1 MDFLDFFGLKEDPFK
16 LTPDPAYY
24 YPSASHNEGLLLM
37 DYAIDQK
44 EGFLLVIGDP
54 GTGKTTLLKVFLE
67 KWKARAEIA
76 IVLTPRLSPEEFL
89 QSVAEDLHIGLEN
102 KNKNEIIRALRNFM
116 TAKSAEGIRVII
128 IVDEAQNLPD
138 ETLEELRLLSNLET
152 DKDKLLQII
161 FLGQPELETKLTGD
175 SLRQLNQRISTRVH
189 LKHFSPDETF
199 DYINFRVIKAG
210 KKNLQIH
217 KKVSRM
223 TFKLSNG
230 IPRLI
235 NMLISRALMAA
246 FLEESNMIL
255 PRHIEHAVSS
265 LKHSDINIRRF
276 TGMVPVFTGLAVVLA
291 VALSVYFYIRSPET
305 PLAVTPS
312 ETAAG
317 NRTFQMRP
325 LQTEKNI
332 SGHTSPDGAPLPVF
346 KLLYVNVDVAI
357 VRYRPSVDS
366 GKAGWT
372 LKGNQLVALNET
384 FDDHQVKWF
393 QILFQ
398 GERRWISE
406 AVVSIA
412 GMEDEI
418 EPALNETEE
427 NLGDTAGEIPN
438 PVHEPD
444 ETSLPDESKK
454 EVEYSSRPLS
464 SMEQHLLE
472 ALSS

>member
-1 MDFLDFFGLKEDPFK
+1 MDFLNFFGLKEDPFK

-54 GTGKTTLLKVFLE
+54 GTGKTTMLKVFLE
-67 KWKARAEIA
+67 KWKDQAEIA

-89 QSVAEDLHIGLEN
+89 ISVAEDLKISLAN
-102 KNKNEIIRALRNFM
+102 KNKHEIIKALRDFM
-116 TAKSAEGIRVII
+116 TTKSTEGKRVII

-161 FLGQPELETKLTGD
+161 LLGQPELETKLIGD
-175 SLRQLNQRISTRVH
+175 NLRQLNQRISTRVH
-189 LKHFSPDETF
+189 LKHFSPEETL
-199 DYINFRVIKAG
+199 DYINYRVIKAG

-217 KKVSRM
+217 KKVSKLI
-223 TFKLSNG
+223 FKLSSG

-246 FLEESNMIL
+246 FLEESNIIH

-265 LKHSDINIRRF
+265 LKHSDIKIKRNI
-276 TGMVPVFTGLAVVLA
+276 MIPVYAGLAAILLA
-291 VALSVYFYIRSPET
+291 ASIIYFISRTAET
-305 PLAVTPS
+305 PQLLSSS
-312 ETAAG
+312 EMSPT
-317 NRTFQMRP
+317 NST
-325 LQTEKNI
+325 LQASPIKLDNNL
-332 SGHTSPDGAPLPVF
+332 SALTSPGDRSVPAF
-346 KLLYVNVDVAI
+346 KLLNVNVDVAI
-357 VRYRPSVDS
+357 VRYRPSMDS

-372 LKGNQLVALNET
+372 LKGNQLVVLSET
-384 FDDHQVKWF
+384 VDENQGKWF

-398 GERRWISE
+398 GEKRWISG

-412 GMEDEI
+412 GIEDEI
-418 EPALNETEE
+418 KPVIIERANKVGLTAKEVPPQQVATEE
-427 NLGDTAGEIPN
+427 LNLPPINSQEGVYN
-438 PVHEPD
+438 
-444 ETSLPDESKK
+444 
-454 EVEYSSRPLS
+454 SSNRPLG
-464 SMEQHLLE
+464 EEDPL
-472 ALSS
+472 

>member
-1 MDFLDFFGLKEDPFK
+1 MDFLNFFGLKEDPFK

-67 KWKARAEIA
+67 KWKDQAEIA

-89 QSVAEDLHIGLEN
+89 VSVAEDLHISLAN
-102 KNKNEIIRALRNFM
+102 KNKNEIIRELRDFM
-116 TAKSAEGIRVII
+116 TAKSTEGKRVII

-161 FLGQPELETKLTGD
+161 LLGQPELETKLIGD

-189 LKHFSPDETF
+189 LKHFSPEETL
-199 DYINFRVIKAG
+199 DYINYRVIKAG

-217 KKVSRM
+217 KKVSRLI
-223 TFKLSNG
+223 FKLSNG

-235 NMLISRALMAA
+235 NMIISRALMAA
-246 FLEESNMIL
+246 FLEESNMIH

-265 LKHSDINIRRF
+265 LKHSDIKVPRNI
-276 TGMVPVFTGLAVVLA
+276 MVPVFAGLTVIL
-291 VALSVYFYIRSPET
+291 VAASLIYFIPRTSET
-305 PLAVTPS
+305 PLIKKTFQGSPTVDDKYITAVT
-312 ETAAG
+312 E
-317 NRTFQMRP
+317 
-325 LQTEKNI
+325 
-332 SGHTSPDGAPLPVF
+332 PDGAHVPAF
-346 KLLYVNVDVAI
+346 KLLNVNVDVAI
-357 VRYRPSVDS
+357 IRFRPSMDS
-366 GKAGWT
+366 AKAGWT
-372 LKGNQLVALNET
+372 LKGNQLVVLNET
-384 FDDHQVKWF
+384 VDENRVKWF

-398 GERRWISE
+398 GEKRWISE

-412 GMEDEI
+412 GMDDEVKPVII
-418 EPALNETEE
+418 EAEEKTVTPVETIP
-427 NLGDTAGEIPN
+427 DPQVTAKA
-438 PVHEPD
+438 
-444 ETSLPDESKK
+444 TSLPADNTK
-454 EVEYSSRPLS
+454 EIEYSSSHLSPGEEDPL
-464 SMEQHLLE
+464 
-472 ALSS
+472 

>member
-1 MDFLDFFGLKEDPFK
+1 MDFLNFFGLKEDPFK

-54 GTGKTTLLKVFLE
+54 GSGKTTLLRVFLE
-67 KWKARAEIA
+67 KWKDEAEIA

-89 QSVAEDLHIGLEN
+89 ISVAEDLHISLAN
-102 KNKNEIIRALRNFM
+102 KNKNEIIRELRDFM
-116 TAKSAEGIRVII
+116 TAKSIEGKRVIM

-161 FLGQPELETKLTGD
+161 LLGQPELETKLTGN

-189 LKHFSPDETF
+189 LKHFSPEETL
-199 DYINFRVIKAG
+199 DYINYRVIKAG

-217 KKVSRM
+217 KKVSRLI
-223 TFKLSNG
+223 FKLSNG

-235 NMLISRALMAA
+235 NMIISRALMAA
-246 FLEESNMIL
+246 FLEESNIIH

-265 LKHSDINIRRF
+265 LKHSDIKIQRNI
-276 TGMVPVFTGLAVVLA
+276 MVPVFAGLTAFL
-291 VALSVYFYIRSPET
+291 VAAFLIYFISRPPET
-305 PLAVTPS
+305 QLTLKSS
-312 ETAAG
+312 ETPAM
-317 NRTFQMRP
+317 NRTFQVNP
-325 LQTEKNI
+325 TKLEKNL
-332 SGHTSPDGAPLPVF
+332 SADTRLNATPVLAF
-346 KLLYVNVDVAI
+346 KLLNVNVDVAI
-357 VRYRPSVDS
+357 VRYKPSMDS

-372 LKGNQLVALNET
+372 LKGNQLVVLNET
-384 FDDHQVKWF
+384 VDENQVKWF

-398 GERRWISE
+398 GEKRWISE
-406 AVVSIA
+406 AVVNIA

-418 EPALNETEE
+418 KPVINISEE
-427 NLGDTAGEIPN
+427 NISNTVEEIPA
-438 PVHEPD
+438 P
-444 ETSLPDESKK
+444 LPTPEEKSFPNDSKK
-454 EVEYSSRPLS
+454 EVSISSRQLS
-464 SMEQHLLE
+464 SIE
-472 ALSS
+472 

>member
-1 MDFLDFFGLKEDPFK
+1 MDFLNFFGLKEDPFK

-67 KWKARAEIA
+67 KWKDQAETA

-89 QSVAEDLHIGLEN
+89 VSVAEDLHIGLEN
-102 KNKNEIIRALRNFM
+102 KNKNEIIRALRDFM
-116 TAKSAEGIRVII
+116 TAKSVEGKRVII

-161 FLGQPELETKLTGD
+161 LLGQPELETKLTGD

-189 LKHFSPDETF
+189 LKHFSLDETL
-199 DYINFRVIKAG
+199 DYINYRAIKAG

-217 KKVSRM
+217 KKVGRLI
-223 TFKLSNG
+223 FKISNG

-246 FLEESNMIL
+246 FLEESNMIH

-265 LKHSDINIRRF
+265 LKHSDIKIQRN
-276 TGMVPVFTGLAVVLA
+276 MAPVFAGLA
-291 VALSVYFYIRSPET
+291 ALLVIIISVYYFTRTPET
-305 PLAVTPS
+305 TLALKSS

-317 NRTFQMRP
+317 KKAFQIHP
-325 LQTEKNI
+325 PHAKTDN
-332 SGHTSPDGAPLPVF
+332 GGNTSIDKVPVPGF
-346 KLLYVNVDVAI
+346 KLLNVNVDVAF
-357 VRYRPSVDS
+357 VRYRPSIDS
-366 GKAGWT
+366 RKAGWT
-372 LKGNQLVALNET
+372 LKGNQLVVLNET
-384 FDDHQVKWF
+384 FDEDQVKWF
-393 QILFQ
+393 QIMFKD
-398 GERRWISE
+398 EKRWISE
-406 AVVSIA
+406 EVVSIA

-418 EPALNETEE
+418 NPVITEE
-427 NLGDTAGEIPN
+427 KMPDPKNAEAIPG
-438 PVHEPD
+438 PITGPE
-444 ETSLPDESKK
+444 EKSLPEESKK
-454 EVEYSSRPLS
+454 EVEYNSSQLS
-464 SMEQHLLE
+464 SIE
-472 ALSS
+472 

>member
-1 MDFLDFFGLKEDPFK
+1 MDFLNFFGLKEDPFK

-54 GTGKTTLLKVFLE
+54 GTGKTTMLKVFLE
-67 KWKARAEIA
+67 KWKDQAEIA

-89 QSVAEDLHIGLEN
+89 MSVAEDLHIGLEN
-102 KNKNEIIRALRNFM
+102 KNKNEIIRALRDFM
-116 TAKSAEGIRVII
+116 TSKSVEGKRVII

-161 FLGQPELETKLTGD
+161 LLGQPELETKLIGD

-189 LKHFSPDETF
+189 LQHFSADETL
-199 DYINFRVIKAG
+199 DYINYRAIKAG

-217 KKVSRM
+217 KKVSRL
-223 TFKLSNG
+223 TFKATNG

-246 FLEESNMIL
+246 FLEESNMIH
-255 PRHIEHAVSS
+255 PRHIHHAVSS
-265 LKHSDINIRRF
+265 LKHTDIKVQRNI
-276 TGMVPVFTGLAVVLA
+276 GVPVIAGLAAILVIA
-291 VALSVYFYIRSPET
+291 SSVYFFTRTPET
-305 PLAVTPS
+305 TMVRKSS

-317 NRTFQMRP
+317 KKAFQEP
-325 LQTEKNI
+325 QAQVNTDVTDNSNI
-332 SGHTSPDGAPLPVF
+332 DDISVPSF
-346 KLLYVNVDVAI
+346 KLLNVNVDVAI

-372 LKGNQLVALNET
+372 LKGNQLVVLDET
-384 FDDHQVKWF
+384 VDEDHIKWF

-398 GERRWISE
+398 GEKRWISE
-406 AVVSIA
+406 SVVSIA
-412 GMEDEI
+412 GMEDDSRPVIIKSE
-418 EPALNETEE
+418 ETT
-427 NLGDTAGEIPN
+427 GDNSEDVPDPMVQPGEG
-438 PVHEPD
+438 
-444 ETSLPDESKK
+444 SLPDDSKK
-454 EVEYSSRPLS
+454 QVEYSSRHIS
-464 SMEQHLLE
+464 STE
-472 ALSS
+472 